1 MNARFFRS
9 ASDFRRWLQANG
21 RSAVE
26 LWVGFYKVDSGKGGI
41 PYAEALDEA
50 LCFGWI
56 DGVRKRVDAISY
68 QIRFTPRRPK
78 SHWSRVNIGHA
89 ERLKQSGKMTPAGLA
104 AYAAR
109 GAARR
114 DRDRDEQTA
123 DPLSPELRRYF
134 QAQQRAWGFFQSQ
147 PPGCRRR
154 AVRWVMSAKREETR
168 RRRLTHLIEHTK
180 QGRRPRLVGSSS
192 GVAEP
197 QNAQS
202 TGRVSAASGRKP
214 SS

>member
-1 MNARFFRS
+1 MNPRFFRS

-26 LWVGFYKVDSGKGGI
+26 LWLGFYKVDAGKGGI
-41 PYAEALDEA
+41 TYAEALDEA

-109 GAARR
+109 DAARVGR
-114 DRDRDEQTA
+114 YTYEQTA
-123 DPLSPELRRYF
+123 STLPPELLRRF
-134 QAQQRAWGFFQSQ
+134 QARKRAWDFFQSQ
-147 PPGCRRR
+147 PPGCQRKT
-154 AVRWVMSAKREETR
+154 VRWVMSAKREETR
-168 RRRLTHLIEHTK
+168 RRRLTHLIEDSTE
-180 QGRRPRLVGSSS
+180 GRRLRPLAGS
-192 GVAEP
+192 P
-197 QNAQS
+197 W
-202 TGRVSAASGRKP
+202 RP
-214 SS
+214 